1 MNLECLIKVLAKLE
15 ITLQSD
21 WIMMSENR
29 FKMSIDYQSIA
40 IERYKLID
48 GLLIELGIEHE
59 VEVSL
64 HAHFDTNSLE
74 FYYFIFLCKFSAV

>member
-29 FKMSIDYQSIA
+29 FKMALDYQAIA
-40 IERYKLID
+40 IQRYQLID
-48 GLLIELGIEHE
+48 TLLIELDLEHDI
-59 VEVSL
+59 EVSV
-64 HAHFDTNSLE
+64 HAHFDTSSLE
-74 FYYFIFLCKFSAV
+74 FLYEIFLCKFS